1 MSGVQVS
8 DGVKT
13 RRREVVLA
21 NKITN
26 ESLAKPALLNLAVE
40 EENLATIP
48 FAVLERRVGKRVGK
62 IETKGTKTLA
72 DGTKVKVVWQVQGN
86 ADVGLP
92 TEQDLDIFIAVGV
105 LTFRNNFAKTVSFTG
120 REIAK
125 ILKIHGV
132 HGKFYNRLK
141 LAMDRLIALR
151 FRALA
156 SSKNRQEVKWINVF
170 QEASFSLNRET
181 GRSTG
186 SVTWT
191 DKLVRSMDR
200 GFFRFLDASR
210 YMDLD
215 GLTAKHLYRFLAIA
229 FEKTDLLV
237 VDTRELALQHLG
249 IARLPKYFSRL
260 MQTLEP
266 VFDQLIRI
274 QVMGSYHVVSPEHWR
289 VALHRHPAYV
299 TERETLI
306 VHSPGLVPE
315 MASRKYAE
323 TLENLG
329 FTKEAVD
336 AWRDSAHHRC
346 EIYGLQRG
354 ARLAEELRSFDV
366 AGHVVTNLIRRVMEM
381 GPAENGGRDLL
392 DWCQLGLE
400 VASQKRQAGQKLT
413 NLPGLIVKIITD
425 PSSRRRFVSEGV
437 EQEAKRRFRQ
447 QEEAALRAE
456 EEAEERALVHEYE
469 EYRQQLVASVFEEMP
484 ETSKK
489 ALRRE
494 KTRLLRQQGRFS
506 KIPAELRQREIDQLV
521 CQDLAKKEAPP
532 FEKWLLRKQ
541 AAQAV
546 LPFLDDEATS
556 EAT

>member
-354 ARLAEELRSFDV
+354 ARLGEELRSFDV